1 MKFDTSALQA
11 AIKQVVEKVGD
22 AAGES
27 ALRSAGVAGAAV
39 FREEAKR
46 NALAHRKTGVLY
58 NNIIIKRAEEES
70 DGARRQT
77 YLVTVRTGKYGGD
90 GDAFYW
96 RFVEFGHRFV
106 PPKPKKGKGSSWK
119 AHRKAAELEYGTSSA
134 PAYPFMRPA
143 YESKKQEAAA
153 AVQAELS
160 RKIKEKLEGG

>member
-1 MKFDTSALQA
+1 MSLKVDLSGFQQA
-11 AIKQVVEKVGD
+11 IRD
-22 AAGES
+22 AAGRLSEAVGES
-27 ALRSAGVAGAAV
+27 TLRSAGVAGAAV
-39 FREEAKR
+39 FRDEAKR
-46 NALAHRKTGVLY
+46 NALAHRKTGVLH

-77 YLVTVRTGKYGGD
+77 YLVTVRTGKFGND

-106 PPKPKKGKGSSWK
+106 PRKKKGKGWK
-119 AHRKAAELEYGTSSA
+119 AHRKAAELEYGTASA

-160 RKIKEKLEGG
+160 RKIKEKLEGR